1 MGINIS
7 SAALSHIKA
16 VANKA
21 LYSDN
26 GVMLY
31 AKSNNEALKYRSL
44 FFKMRSKD
52 RTDSMK
58 IYPVDHPQHG
68 ASPYDCLET
77 SLQKDDVTGEWVVL
91 LQNMEIGFQNL
102 KVVDAATGET
112 IKPEDLI

>member
-7 SAALSHIKA
+7 NAALSHIKA

-21 LYSDN
+21 LYSES
-26 GVMLY
+26 GVILY
-31 AKSNNEALKYRSL
+31 AKTNNEALKYRSL

-68 ASPYDCLET
+68 VSPYDCLET
-77 SLQKDDVTGEWVVL
+77 SLQKDDVTGEWAVL
-91 LQNMEIGFQNL
+91 IQNMEIGFQNL
-102 KVVDAATGET
+102 KVVDNASGEL
-112 IKPEDLI
+112 IKPEDLV